1 MKLQGYLDKLIA
13 LSHTDEMVEV
23 VKEMSVKEQF
33 INSCPRDVAAH
44 LRESVSTDLK
54 ELATTAECYLIA
66 YNKLF
71 LVTQPTGKISQADDV
86 VPVMRGKDL
95 GQDSP

>member
-33 INSCPRDVAAH
+33 INSCMPTRCGGTFAGI
-44 LRESVSTDLK
+44 SVDR
-54 ELATTAECYLIA
+54 
-66 YNKLF
+66 
-71 LVTQPTGKISQADDV
+71 SQ
-86 VPVMRGKDL
+86 RNG
-95 GQDSP
+95 